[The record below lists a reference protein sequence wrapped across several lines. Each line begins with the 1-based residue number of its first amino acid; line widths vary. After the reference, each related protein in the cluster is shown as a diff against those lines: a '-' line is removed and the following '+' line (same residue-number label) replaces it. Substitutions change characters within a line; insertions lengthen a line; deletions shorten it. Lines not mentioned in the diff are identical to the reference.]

1 MNIITTLISQTL
13 TFTLLWFLP
22 LFFFFRDQRKLGN
35 NERLLWMFAI
45 IFGSWIAWVLYLRLT
60 PKTEQR

>member
-13 TFTLLWFLP
+13 LFTLLRFLP
-22 LFFFFRDQRKLGN
+22 LFFFFRDRRTLTN

-45 IFGSWIAWVLYLRLT
+45 IFGSWIAWALYLRLT
-60 PKTEQR
+60 PIFKQR

>member
-13 TFTLLWFLP
+13 LFTLLWFLP
-22 LFFFFRDQRKLGN
+22 LFFFFRDRRTLTN

-45 IFGSWIAWVLYLRLT
+45 IFGSWIALVLYLRLT
-60 PKTEQR
+60 PKFKQR